1 MGRLGRVKEVNKA
14 GGMKKVNKG
23 DREKLGRRDSI
34 GERWKEKG
42 KDRKLPRKQ
51 ILIGSKP
58 NLLNLWI

>member
-42 KDRKLPRKQ
+42 IYLGRASD
-51 ILIGSKP
+51 ILY
-58 NLLNLWI
+58 